1 MYIFFLQR
9 KCFSYVNVKYKFQ
22 NGEFRAISTLKEKV
36 DNGKMV
42 YILET
47 SQNGVLHKKIL
58 RPADLGEWKGKI
70 LTK

>member
-1 MYIFFLQR
+1 M
-9 KCFSYVNVKYKFQ
+9 KYKFQ

-47 SQNGVLHKKIL
+47 SQNGVLQKKIL
-58 RPADLGEWKGKI
+58 RSADLGEWKKKI